1 MPNNYSPKTDGET
14 LIRHQIARVKTRIR
28 KMEANGLEYKEP
40 LITIPLA
47 QAEDIIKK
55 FNKRKDNMET
65 LRNIAGELSFQ
76 LDGEYVQY
84 NVSALRKLSDKL
96 IAIAS
101 EIN

>member
-47 QAEDIIKK
+47 QAEDIIKR

-101 EIN
+101 EIK

>member
-101 EIN
+101 EIK

>member
-47 QAEDIIKK
+47 QAEDIIKR
-55 FNKRKDNMET
+55 FNKRKDNIET

-84 NVSALRKLSDKL
+84 NVSALRKLADKL

-101 EIN
+101 EIK

>member
-40 LITIPLA
+40 LVTIPLA
-47 QAEDIIKK
+47 QAEDIIKR
-55 FNKRKDNMET
+55 FNKRKDNIET

-84 NVSALRKLSDKL
+84 NVSALRKLADKL

-101 EIN
+101 EIK

>member
-1 MPNNYSPKTDGET
+1 
-14 LIRHQIARVKTRIR
+14 
-28 KMEANGLEYKEP
+28 
-40 LITIPLA
+40 
-47 QAEDIIKK
+47 
-55 FNKRKDNMET
+55 MET

-101 EIN
+101 EIK

>member
-40 LITIPLA
+40 LVTIPLA
-47 QAEDIIKK
+47 QAEDIIKR
-55 FNKRKDNMET
+55 FNKRKDNIET

-84 NVSALRKLSDKL
+84 NVSALRKLVDKL

-101 EIN
+101 EIK